1 MRCSNPTMLL
11 RTLLLTAA
19 FAAIGAAPAAALPQ
33 LNPLKP
39 CYVAAQQE
47 QREFVVVDGFSFTP
61 FAFVDIL
68 VDDTVQPKSDPNDP
82 EPQAAYDG
90 TLKGSVKAPFIES
103 GQRQFTLRVTER
115 ANADNTASAT
125 AKVTR
130 LSVEQV
136 PAKASTRDRVRFRGR
151 GFTMRLPTP
160 VPGVTTP
167 APVYAHYVFAGKS
180 RKTVR
185 IGTPT
190 GDCGLV
196 SSKRRQF
203 PFKKSPQVGVWTIQF
218 DQEPVYNP
226 KAQIRVPLT
235 IRVKRMIKPQRARAH

>member
-1 MRCSNPTMLL
+1 MLL

-19 FAAIGAAPAAALPQ
+19 FAAFGAAPAAALPQ
-33 LNPLKP
+33 LRPLKP
-39 CYVAAQQE
+39 CYVAAQE
-47 QREFVVVDGFSFTP
+47 DQREFVVVDGFDFTP
-61 FAFVDIL
+61 FAFVDLFI
-68 VDDTVQPKSDPNDP
+68 DDTLQPKSDP
-82 EPQAAYDG
+82 EAQAAYDG
-90 TLKGSVKAPFIES
+90 TLMGSVPAPYTDS

-115 ANADNTASAT
+115 VNTDNTASAT
-125 AKVTR
+125 TKVTR

-136 PAKASTRDRVRFRGR
+136 PAKASTRERVRFRGR
-151 GFTMRLPTP
+151 GFTTR
-160 VPGVTTP
+160 VPGLLPDTTVP

-190 GDCGLV
+190 GDCGLI

-218 DQEPVYNP
+218 DQEAVYNP
-226 KAQIRVPLT
+226 KAAIRVPLT
-235 IRVKRMIKPQRARAH
+235 IRVRKAIKPRPAHGH

>member
-1 MRCSNPTMLL
+1 MLL

-33 LNPLKP
+33 LQPLKP
-39 CYVAAQQE
+39 CYVAAQEE
-47 QREFVVVDGFSFTP
+47 QREFVVVDGSGFTP
-61 FAFVDIL
+61 FGFVDIF
-68 VDDTVQPKSDPNDP
+68 VDDTQQPKTDP
-82 EPQAAYDG
+82 EARAAYDG
-90 TLKGSVKAPFIES
+90 TLKGSVPAPFIES
-103 GQRQFTLRVTER
+103 GQRTFTLRATER
-115 ANADNTASAT
+115 DNVDNTAST
-125 AKVTR
+125 TSKVTR

-136 PAKASTRDRVRFRGR
+136 PAKASTRERVRFRGR
-151 GFTMRLPTP
+151 GFTTR
-160 VPGVTTP
+160 VPGVVPDTTVP

-190 GDCGLV
+190 GDCGLI

-218 DQEPVYNP
+218 DQDAVYNP
-226 KAQIRVPLT
+226 KAPIRVPLT
-235 IRVKRMIKPQRARAH
+235 IRVRKTIIKPQPARAH

>member
-1 MRCSNPTMLL
+1 MLL

-19 FAAIGAAPAAALPQ
+19 FAAFGAAPAAALPQ
-33 LNPLKP
+33 LQPLKP
-39 CYVAAQQE
+39 CYVAAQEE
-47 QREFVVVDGFSFTP
+47 QREFVVVDGSGFTP
-61 FAFVDIL
+61 FALVDIF
-68 VDDTVQPKSDPNDP
+68 VDDTSQPKSKPTDP

-90 TLKGSVKAPFIES
+90 TLKGSVKAPFTES

-115 ANADNTASAT
+115 ANLDNTASAIS
-125 AKVTR
+125 KVTR

-136 PAKASTRDRVRFRGR
+136 PAKASTSDRVRFRGR
-151 GFTMRLPTP
+151 GFTMRVPGP
-160 VPGVTTP
+160 VPDTTVP

-190 GDCGLV
+190 GDCGLI

-218 DQEPVYNP
+218 DQDAAYNP
-226 KAQIRVPLT
+226 KAAIRVPLT
-235 IRVKRMIKPQRARAH
+235 IHVKRALKPQRAQGH